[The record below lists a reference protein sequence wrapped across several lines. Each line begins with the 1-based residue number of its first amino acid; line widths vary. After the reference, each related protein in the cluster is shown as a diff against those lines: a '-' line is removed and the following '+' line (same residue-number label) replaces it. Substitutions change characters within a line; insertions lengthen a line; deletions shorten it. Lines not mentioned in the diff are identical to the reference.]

1 MTVVL
6 DTSALVALH
15 IPGVARTVVQHTLEL
30 DKIWCASALA
40 LIEAIALID
49 HLTDEEDLRNE
60 LEDALRRTWDY
71 VAFVPI
77 DQRCL
82 NDAALLTRQQP
93 LQISDAIHLAAARRL
108 PQPIRFITFDAGQI
122 PVALSLGFEVIS
134 T

>member
-15 IPGVARTVVQHTLEL
+15 VQGAARTVVQQTLHL
-30 DKIWCASALA
+30 DQDWCASALA
-40 LIEAIALID
+40 LSEALALID
-49 HLTDEEDLRNE
+49 HLTDETVLRED
-60 LEDALRRTWDY
+60 LEDALRLTWDY
-71 VAFVPI
+71 VAIVPV

-82 NDAALLTRQQP
+82 NDAARLTREQP
-93 LQISDAIHLAAARRL
+93 LRISDAIHLAAAQRL
-108 PQPIRFITFDAGQI
+108 PQPIRFVTFDAGQI

>member
-1 MTVVL
+1 MTVML

-15 IPGVARTVVQHTLEL
+15 IPGVARTVVHNALQL
-30 DKIWCASALA
+30 DGTWCASALA
-40 LIEAIALID
+40 LSEAIALID
-49 HLTDEEDLRNE
+49 HLTDEEVLRND

-71 VAFVPI
+71 VAVVPV

-82 NDAALLTRQQP
+82 NDAALLTREQP
-93 LQISDAIHLAAARRL
+93 LQISDAIHLAAAGRL
-108 PQPIRFITFDAGQI
+108 PPPIRFVTFDAGQI

>member
-1 MTVVL
+1 MTIVL

-15 IPGVARTVVQHTLEL
+15 VPGVARTVVHHALQGDET
-30 DKIWCASALA
+30 WCASALA
-40 LIEAIALID
+40 LSEAIALID
-49 HLTDEEDLRNE
+49 HLTNEEVLRND
-60 LEDALRRTWDY
+60 LEDALRHTWDY
-71 VAFVPI
+71 VAVVPV

-82 NDAALLTRQQP
+82 NDAALLTREQP

-108 PQPIRFITFDAGQI
+108 PKPIRFITFDAGQI

>member
-1 MTVVL
+1 MTVML

-15 IPGVARTVVQHTLEL
+15 VPGVARTVVHQALRD
-30 DKIWCASALA
+30 DKTWCASALA
-40 LIEAIALID
+40 LSEAIALID
-49 HLTDEEDLRNE
+49 HLTNEEVLRGD

-71 VAFVPI
+71 VAFVPV

-82 NDAALLTRQQP
+82 DDAALLTREQP
-93 LQISDAIHLAAARRL
+93 LQISDAIHLAAATRL
-108 PQPIRFITFDAGQI
+108 PQPIRFVTFDAGQI

>member
-1 MTVVL
+1 ML

-15 IPGVARTVVQHTLEL
+15 IPGVARKVVHDALQL
-30 DKIWCASALA
+30 DGTWCASALA
-40 LIEAIALID
+40 LSEAIALID
-49 HLTDEEDLRNE
+49 HLTDEEVLRND
-60 LEDALRRTWDY
+60 LEDAIRRTWDY
-71 VAFVPI
+71 VAVVPV

-93 LQISDAIHLAAARRL
+93 LQISDAIHLAAAGRL
-108 PQPIRFITFDAGQI
+108 PQPIRFVTFDAGQI

>member
-15 IPGVARTVVQHTLEL
+15 VPGVARAVVQHALRDDGT
-30 DKIWCASALA
+30 WCASALA
-40 LIEAIALID
+40 LSEAIALID
-49 HLTDEEDLRNE
+49 HLTDEEVIRNE

-71 VAFVPI
+71 VAIVPV

-82 NDAALLTRQQP
+82 NDAALLTREQP
-93 LQISDAIHLAAARRL
+93 LQISDAIHLAAAKRL
-108 PQPIRFITFDAGQI
+108 PQPIRFVTFDAGQI

>member
-15 IPGVARTVVQHTLEL
+15 VPGLPRTVVEQTMQL
-30 DKIWCASALA
+30 DPTWCASALA
-40 LIEAIALID
+40 MSEAIALID
-49 HLTDEEDLRNE
+49 HLMDEEVLRND

-71 VAFVPI
+71 VAVVPV

-82 NDAALLTRQQP
+82 NDAALLTREQP

-108 PQPIRFITFDAGQI
+108 PQPIRFVTFDAGQI

>member
-15 IPGVARTVVQHTLEL
+15 VPGAARTVAHQTMQL
-30 DKIWCASALA
+30 DPVWCASALA
-40 LIEAIALID
+40 LSEAIALID
-49 HLTDEEDLRNE
+49 HLTDETVLRED
-60 LEDALRRTWDY
+60 LEDAIRRTWDY
-71 VAFVPI
+71 VAVVPV

-82 NDAALLTRQQP
+82 NDAARLTREQP
-93 LQISDAIHLAAARRL
+93 LQISDAIHLAAAERL
-108 PQPIRFITFDAGQI
+108 PHPIRFVTFDAGQI

>member
-15 IPGVARTVVQHTLEL
+15 VPGVARAVVQQTLQL
-30 DKIWCASALA
+30 DPTWCASALA
-40 LIEAIALID
+40 LSEALALID
-49 HLTDEEDLRNE
+49 HLTDEPVLRDD

-71 VAFVPI
+71 VAIVPV

-82 NDAALLTRQQP
+82 NDAALLIRQQP
-93 LQISDAIHLAAARRL
+93 VQISDAIHLAAAKRL
-108 PQPIRFITFDAGQI
+108 PLPIRFITFDAGQI

>member
-15 IPGVARTVVQHTLEL
+15 VPGAARTVIQQAMQMDQT
-30 DKIWCASALA
+30 WCASALA
-40 LIEAIALID
+40 LSEAIALID
-49 HLTDEEDLRNE
+49 HLTNEAVLRDD

-71 VAFVPI
+71 VAVVPV

-82 NDAALLTRQQP
+82 NDAARLTREQP
-93 LQISDAIHLAAARRL
+93 LQISDAIHLAAAQRL
-108 PQPIRFITFDAGQI
+108 PLPIRFVTFDAGQI

>member
-15 IPGVARTVVQHTLEL
+15 VPGAARTVVQQTMQL
-30 DKIWCASALA
+30 DQTWCASALA
-40 LIEAIALID
+40 LSEAIALID
-49 HLTDEEDLRNE
+49 HLTDETVLRED

-71 VAFVPI
+71 VAVVPV

-82 NDAALLTRQQP
+82 NDAARLTREQP
-93 LQISDAIHLAAARRL
+93 LQISDAIHLAAAQRL
-108 PQPIRFITFDAGQI
+108 PHPIRYVTFDAGQI